1 MKTPLSLLLLGILW
15 LFGAIAHAQTVLE
28 HDQERIARVEALSL
42 FNTMRN
48 LGSMNNG
55 TYEFVALF
63 ESEGSST
70 VPNDFPPVCDN
81 IEGSRRTQYG
91 EAMNVDEYARE
102 MESLARPQV
111 DYQLLDLGNLTVNNG
126 SGTIDVT
133 FEKQAEIKKKC
144 QNNSFP
150 TGMKVKQKAIVHFLI
165 NDKGRVDRSSFRI
178 RSIDI
183 EGEATPTSN
192 AFVLDT
198 SPSGLYPVN
207 NARLR
212 FREGQEVNT
221 NRRGILPDGTQ
232 VPVDKYIP
240 DDFWTFLTEEGRG
253 KTKKRIEKLKSCNCK
268 GRPYIRYDNP
278 NRLDIGLRI
287 GTPLGQIQN
296 GATEAE
302 LSGITTEGS
311 TWSLSWTRY
320 FNKKNRGR
328 GLFGVSVQSQTEKW
342 DLRTTAPFVYE
353 SSEVDPDGDAY
364 IRQTRIQNL
373 TERVHREQINVSL
386 EGGYAYSLPLNGI
399 PGVLLEGRFGLD
411 YTHTLASN
419 YNATAEGLFSG
430 RYPDLFGVTMAAN
443 GIYDFGQFDLAQNS
457 ASPLEI
463 QGLGAHIA
471 LSVSWRPAA
480 NGFGLSLSAQYQWVQ
495 WNTARSSD
503 AISTGPTQLE
513 SALSLSSGVSRSLFA
528 FQPSLFLQF

>member
-1 MKTPLSLLLLGILW
+1 MKTPFSLLLLGILW
-15 LFGAIAHAQTVLE
+15 FPGGIAHAQTILE

-63 ESEGSST
+63 ESEGTST
-70 VPNDFPPVCDN
+70 VPDDFPPVCDN
-81 IEGSRRTQYG
+81 IDGSRRSQYG
-91 EAMNVDEYARE
+91 EAMNVDEYATE

-126 SGTIDVT
+126 SGTIEVT

-150 TGMKVKQKAIVHFLI
+150 TGMKVKQKATVHFLV
-165 NDKGRVDRSSFRI
+165 NDRGQVDRSSFRI
-178 RSIDI
+178 RSIDML
-183 EGEATPTSN
+183 GEATPTSN
-192 AFVLDT
+192 AYVLDA
-198 SPSGLYPVN
+198 SKSGLYPVN

-212 FREGQEVNT
+212 FQGAQEANT

-232 VPVDKYIP
+232 VPVGEYIP

-253 KTKKRIEKLKSCNCK
+253 KTKKSIEKLKRCNCK

-296 GATEAE
+296 GAAEAE

-320 FNKKNRGR
+320 FNKKSRGR

-342 DLRTTAPFVYE
+342 EMQTTTPFVYE
-353 SSEVDPDGDAY
+353 SSEVDPDGDSY
-364 IRQTRIQNL
+364 IRQTRIQNFS
-373 TERVHREQINVSL
+373 ERLHREQVNISV
-386 EGGYAYSLPLNGI
+386 EGGYAYSPSLNGI

-419 YNATAEGLFSG
+419 YDATAEGLFSG
-430 RYPDLFGVTMAAN
+430 RYPDLFGVTLAAN

-463 QGLGAHIA
+463 KGFGFHAAGA
-471 LSVSWRPAA
+471 VSWRPTAS
-480 NGFGLSLSAQYQWVQ
+480 GFGLSLSAQYQWVQ
-495 WNTARSSD
+495 WSTARSSD
-503 AISTGPTQLE
+503 AISTSPTQLE

-528 FQPSLFLQF
+528 LQPSLFLQF

>member
-1 MKTPLSLLLLGILW
+1 MKTPFSLLLLGILW
-15 LFGAIAHAQTVLE
+15 LFGPIAHAQTILE
-28 HDQERIARVEALSL
+28 HDQERIARVEALSI

-55 TYEFVALF
+55 TNEFVALF

-70 VPNDFPPVCDN
+70 VPNDFPPVCDRIPGN
-81 IEGSRRTQYG
+81 DRTQYG
-91 EAMNVDEYARE
+91 EAMNVEEYSSE
-102 MESLARPQV
+102 MEDLTRPQV
-111 DYQLLDLGNLTVNNG
+111 DYRLLDLGNLIVNDN
-126 SGTIDVT
+126 SGTIEVT

-144 QNNSFP
+144 QKSSFP
-150 TGMKVKQKAIVHFLI
+150 TGMKVKQKATVHFLV
-165 NDKGRVDRSSFRI
+165 NDRGRVDRGSFRI
-178 RSIDI
+178 RSIVVL
-183 EGEATPTSN
+183 GEATPTSN
-192 AFVLDT
+192 AYIMDA
-198 SPSGLYPVN
+198 SPSGLYPAN

-212 FREGQEVNT
+212 FRSGQEAKT

-232 VPVDKYIP
+232 VPVHDYLP

-253 KTKKRIEKLKSCNCK
+253 KAKEGIAELKRCNCK
-268 GRPYIRYDNP
+268 GRPYVRYDNR

-287 GTPLGQIQN
+287 GTPLGKIQN
-296 GATEAE
+296 GAAEAQ

-311 TWSLSWTRY
+311 AVSLAWTRY
-320 FNKKNRGR
+320 LRKKDSGR
-328 GLFGVSVQSQTEKW
+328 FFIGVSVQSQSENW
-342 DLRTTAPFVYE
+342 DLQTTTPFVYE
-353 SSEVDPDGDAY
+353 SAEVDPDGDAY
-364 IRQTRIQNL
+364 IRQTRILNL
-373 TERVHREQINVSL
+373 SERLHREQINISP
-386 EGGYAYSLPLNGI
+386 EFGYAYSPPLNAI
-399 PGVLLEGRFGLD
+399 PGLLLEGRFGLD

-419 YNATAEGLFSG
+419 SDATAEGLFSG

-463 QGLGAHIA
+463 QGFGFHLAGA
-471 LSVSWRPAA
+471 VSWRPTA

-495 WNTARSSD
+495 WSTARSSD

-513 SALSLSSGVSRSLFA
+513 SALSLSSGVSRSIFA